1 MNTFIQ
7 QVPLEYFII
16 LSTILFCLGVLGVLV
31 RKNAIV
37 ILGCVELM
45 LNSVNLLLAAFS
57 AYKGDGNG
65 QLLVFFIMVV
75 AAAEVAVGLAIIAF
89 WFPGR
94 SAVIDDG
101 DDYHRSRITDSSL
114 FYWLYEP

>member
-1 MNTFIQ
+1 MGGDVNTFIQ

-16 LSTILFCLGVLGVLV
+16 LCTIMFCLGVLGVLL

-65 QLLVFFIMVV
+65 QILVFFIMVV
-75 AAAEVAVGLAIIAF
+75 AAAEVAVGLAIIAMMYRNTKSVDVSIF
-89 WFPGR
+89 NKLRG
-94 SAVIDDG
+94 
-101 DDYHRSRITDSSL
+101 
-114 FYWLYEP
+114 

>member
-1 MNTFIQ
+1 MGEVNTFIQ
-7 QVPLEYFII
+7 SVPLEYFII
-16 LSTILFCLGVLGVLV
+16 LSSVLFCLGVLGVLL

-57 AYKGDGNG
+57 AYKGNGDG

-75 AAAEVAVGLAIIAF
+75 AAAEVAVGLAIIAMLYRNT
-89 WFPGR
+89 R
-94 SAVIDDG
+94 SVDVSIFNKLRG
-101 DDYHRSRITDSSL
+101 
-114 FYWLYEP
+114 

>member
-1 MNTFIQ
+1 MGEVNTFIQ
-7 QVPLEYFII
+7 SIPLNYFII
-16 LSTILFCLGVLGVLV
+16 LSSVLFCLGVLGVLL

-57 AYKGDGNG
+57 AYKGNGDG

-75 AAAEVAVGLAIIAF
+75 AAAEVAVGLEIIAMLYRNT
-89 WFPGR
+89 R
-94 SAVIDDG
+94 SVDVSIFNKLRG
-101 DDYHRSRITDSSL
+101 
-114 FYWLYEP
+114 

>member
-45 LNSVNLLLAAFS
+45 LNSANLLLAAFS
-57 AYKGDGNG
+57 AYKGDGHG

-75 AAAEVAVGLAIIAF
+75 AAAEVAVGLAIIAMMYRNTKSVDVTIF
-89 WFPGR
+89 NKLRG
-94 SAVIDDG
+94 
-101 DDYHRSRITDSSL
+101 
-114 FYWLYEP
+114 